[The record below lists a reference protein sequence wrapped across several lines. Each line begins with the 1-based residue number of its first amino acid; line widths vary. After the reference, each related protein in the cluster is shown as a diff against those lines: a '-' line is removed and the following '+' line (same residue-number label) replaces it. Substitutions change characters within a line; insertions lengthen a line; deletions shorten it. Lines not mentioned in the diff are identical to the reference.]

1 MADIRFAAFAQQLM
15 QEAATTLTMPAG
27 TDLATYSR
35 SLLQRFSNPALHHR
49 TWQIAMDGSQKL
61 PQRLLGTMRDRLALD
76 LPIDTHALAV
86 AGWMRYVTA
95 TDEQG
100 RKIDVRDPIAAELA
114 SIAQTTGPVANR
126 LAPALLDVSSVFG
139 ALGTDPRVRTAVTD
153 ALARLY
159 ALGARRAV
167 QA

>member
-1 MADIRFAAFAQQLM
+1 M
-15 QEAATTLTMPAG
+15 G
-27 TDLATYSR
+27 
-35 SLLQRFSNPALHHR
+35 
-49 TWQIAMDGSQKL
+49 
-61 PQRLLGTMRDRLALD
+61 
-76 LPIDTHALAV
+76 
-86 AGWMRYVTA
+86 YVTS
-95 TDEQG
+95 TDEQR

-139 ALGTDPRVRTAVTD
+139 ALGTDPRVRMAVTD

-159 ALGARRAV
+159 ALGARQAV